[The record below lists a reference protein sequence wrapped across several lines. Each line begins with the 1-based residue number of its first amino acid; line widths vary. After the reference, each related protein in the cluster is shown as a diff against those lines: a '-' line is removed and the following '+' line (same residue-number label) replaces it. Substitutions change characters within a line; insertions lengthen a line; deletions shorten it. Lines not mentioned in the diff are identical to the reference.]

1 MAVIDIVEWP
11 AKVLETKS
19 QKVEN
24 FDDELKTF
32 VQNMHDTMDNAGGI
46 GLAANQVGELRRVIV
61 ILIPWTDPPEGEKPF
76 EEKKDWHDK
85 RFTFINPV
93 ITRKQGKT
101 KYMEGCLS
109 FPEMFDFVNRAEE
122 ITVKY
127 NDEQG
132 DEFEFTCDG
141 LMSICLQH
149 EIDHIDGIV
158 FINRMSRL
166 KSGRIRKQMLMR
178 AQARKI
184 DTQ

>member
-1 MAVIDIVEWP
+1 
-11 AKVLETKS
+11 
-19 QKVEN
+19 
-24 FDDELKTF
+24 
-32 VQNMHDTMDNAGGI
+32 
-46 GLAANQVGELRRVIV
+46 
-61 ILIPWTDPPEGEKPF
+61 
-76 EEKKDWHDK
+76 
-85 RFTFINPV
+85 
-93 ITRKQGKT
+93 
-101 KYMEGCLS
+101 MEGCLS

>member
-1 MAVIDIVEWP
+1 MAVIDVVEWP
-11 AKVLETKS
+11 AKVLETRAKE
-19 QKVEN
+19 VEN
-24 FDDELKTF
+24 FDADLKSF
-32 VQNMHDTMDNAGGI
+32 VKDMHETMDHAGGI
-46 GLAANQVGELRRVIV
+46 GLAANQVGDLRRVIA
-61 ILIPWTDPPEGEKPF
+61 ILIPWADPEEGEEPF
-76 EEKKDWHDK
+76 EAKKEWHDK

-93 ITRKQGKT
+93 ITAKNGKT

-127 NDEQG
+127 FDENGKEQ
-132 DEFEFTCDG
+132 ELTCDG

-166 KSGRIRKQMLMR
+166 KSGRIKKQMMIR
-178 AQARKI
+178 AQARSI
-184 DTQ
+184 ESE